1 MKTLESYKL
10 TGSKF
15 VVYLMVGIPG
25 SGKSTWCK
33 ENQPKL
39 PVISRDIIRA
49 KLGFTENAEEKVVLT
64 SGQEHQVTS
73 EEHFQIAKLCK
84 KKQSFIIDDT
94 NTGRYRKDM
103 ISFLKGYGA
112 TVVGVNM
119 DTPLEICINRR
130 RGQIPEAAMRAIHHK
145 MIPLGS
151 KEVDDIINVK
161 GY

>member
-25 SGKSTWCK
+25 SGKSTWIK

-39 PVISRDIIRA
+39 PVVSRDIIRA
-49 KLGFTENAEEKVVLT
+49 KLGFTSSVDEKAVLT
-64 SGQEHQVTS
+64 SGQERQVTT
-73 EEHFQIAKLCK
+73 EEYFQIEKLCK
-84 KKQSFIIDDT
+84 KNQSFIIDDT

-103 ISFLKGYGA
+103 ISFLKGYSA

-119 DTPLEICINRR
+119 ETPLEICINRR
-130 RGQIPEAAMRAIHHK
+130 KGDISEFAMRAIARK
-145 MIPLGS
+145 FIPLGS

>member
-1 MKTLESYKL
+1 MTIRS
-10 TGSKF
+10 
-15 VVYLMVGIPG
+15 
-25 SGKSTWCK
+25 

-39 PVISRDIIRA
+39 PVVSRDIIRA
-49 KLGFTENAEEKVVLT
+49 KLGFTSSADEKVVLT
-64 SGQEHQVTS
+64 SGQEHQVTT
-73 EEHFQIAKLCK
+73 EEYFQIAKLCK
-84 KKQSFIIDDT
+84 KKQSFVIDDT

-130 RGQIPEAAMRAIHHK
+130 RGDISETAMRAIARK
-145 MIPLGS
+145 FIPLGS

>member
-10 TGSKF
+10 RGAKF

-25 SGKSTWCK
+25 SGKSTWIK

-49 KLGFTENAEEKVVLT
+49 ELGFTSGVDEKAVLT
-64 SGQEHQVTS
+64 SGQEHQVTT

-84 KKQSFIIDDT
+84 KKQSFVIDDT

-119 DTPLEICINRR
+119 DTPLEICIERR
-130 RGQIPEAAMRAIHHK
+130 RNDIPETAMRAIARK
-145 MIPLGS
+145 FIPLGS

>member
-1 MKTLESYKL
+1 MKKLEVYKL
-10 TGSKF
+10 NGSKF

-25 SGKSTWCK
+25 SGKSTWIK
-33 ENQPKL
+33 ENLEGL

-49 KLGFTENAEEKVVLT
+49 KLGFTESVDEKAVL
-64 SGQEHQVTS
+64 SGGQEKQVTT

-84 KKQSFIIDDT
+84 KKQNFVIDDT

-103 ISFLKGYGA
+103 ISFLKSYGA

-119 DTPLEICINRR
+119 ETPLELCIERR
-130 RGQIPEAAMRAIHHK
+130 RGQIPETAMRAIHRK
-145 MIPLGS
+145 LIPLGS

>member
-25 SGKSTWCK
+25 SGKSTWIK

-39 PVISRDIIRA
+39 PVVSRDIIRA
-49 KLGFTENAEEKVVLT
+49 KLGFTSSADEKVVLT
-64 SGQEHQVTS
+64 SGQEHQVTT

-84 KKQSFIIDDT
+84 KKQSFVIDDT

-130 RGQIPEAAMRAIHHK
+130 RGDIPESAMRAIARK
-145 MIPLGS
+145 FIPLGS

>member
-1 MKTLESYKL
+1 MKKIESYL
-10 TGSKF
+10 LSGSKF
-15 VVYLMVGIPG
+15 VVYLMVGLPG

-33 ENQPKL
+33 ENFPKL

-49 KLGFTENAEEKVVLT
+49 KLGYTLSTDEKAVLT
-64 SGQEHQVTS
+64 AGQEKQVTT

-112 TVVGVNM
+112 TVIGVNM
-119 DTPLEICINRR
+119 DTPLEICIKRR
-130 RGQIPEAAMRAIHHK
+130 EGQIPETAMRAIYRK

>member
-49 KLGFTENAEEKVVLT
+49 KLGFTENADEKVVLT

-130 RGQIPEAAMRAIHHK
+130 RGQIPEAAMRAIHRK

>member
-1 MKTLESYKL
+1 MKKLEVYKL
-10 TGSKF
+10 NGSKF

-25 SGKSTWCK
+25 SGKSTWIK
-33 ENQPKL
+33 ENLEGL

-49 KLGFTENAEEKVVLT
+49 KLGFTESVDEKAVL
-64 SGQEHQVTS
+64 SGGQEKQVTT

-84 KKQSFIIDDT
+84 KKQNFVIDDT

-103 ISFLKGYGA
+103 ISFLKSYGA

-119 DTPLEICINRR
+119 ETPLELCIERR
-130 RGQIPEAAMRAIHHK
+130 RGQIPETAMRAIYRK
-145 MIPLGS
+145 LIPLGS

>member
-10 TGSKF
+10 NGSKF
-15 VVYLMVGIPG
+15 VVYLMVGMPG
-25 SGKSTWCK
+25 SGKSTWAQ
-33 ENQPKL
+33 ENYPKL
-39 PVISRDIIRA
+39 TVVSRDIIRA
-49 KLGFTENAEEKVVLT
+49 KLGFTSSADEKAVLT
-64 SGQEHQVTS
+64 TGQERQVTT

-84 KKQSFIIDDT
+84 RKESFIIDDT
-94 NTGRYRKDM
+94 NINRYRKDL
-103 ISFLKGYGA
+103 IDFLKGYGA
-112 TVVGVNM
+112 TIVGVNM

-130 RGQIPEAAMRAIHHK
+130 AGQIPEGVMRAIYRK